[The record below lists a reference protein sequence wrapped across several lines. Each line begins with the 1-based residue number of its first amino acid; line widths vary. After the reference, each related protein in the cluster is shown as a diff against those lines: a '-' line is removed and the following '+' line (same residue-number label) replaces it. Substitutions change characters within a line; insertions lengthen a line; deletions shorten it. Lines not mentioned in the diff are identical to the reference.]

1 MALTY
6 PPIDFRPGSRPA
18 PEPKRE
24 PSDHETTL
32 AVLEGRQAPKVC
44 PYCGRPWNADARC
57 VCQEP
62 EPYVSPWARAWRWLA
77 ALVTPDPPR
86 VVYSDEVPRPQPIP
100 KPPRL
105 FKRPTHPPCQP
116 EQPPMSTFER
126 EWRDAHWTERGP
138 LDTFDREWRNGASP
152 DDDHPDK

>member
-1 MALTY
+1 MPLSG

-62 EPYVSPWARAWRWLA
+62 EPYVSPWARLWRWLA
-77 ALVTPDPPR
+77 APWRPPEPR
-86 VVYSDEVPRPQPIP
+86 VIYDAEIPRPQPMP
-100 KPPRL
+100 RPPEFPTARDYAELTRL
-105 FKRPTHPPCQP
+105 IGEACAARKVKDP
-116 EQPPMSTFER
+116 
-126 EWRDAHWTERGP
+126 
-138 LDTFDREWRNGASP
+138 
-152 DDDHPDK
+152 